1 MPRNY
6 DQETKEFVEDLK
18 KFMLDADPGIPKE
31 ELDQEFDTDNPESY
45 GNKVIVA
52 AFRNYLFRIDDQI
65 QQDVASEL
73 KTINEM
79 IPKVADPEDINTKKI
94 QQTIQQ
100 IIEEAEED
108 IDYITIESEADLEE
122 LEDEPLR

>member
-52 AFRNYLFRIDDQI
+52 AFRNSLFRIDDQI

-79 IPKVADPEDINTKKI
+79 IPKVADPEDVNTKKI

-100 IIEEAEED
+100 IIDEAEED

>member
-52 AFRNYLFRIDDQI
+52 AFRNSLFRIDDQI

>member
-31 ELDQEFDTDNPESY
+31 DLDQEFDTDNPDSY

-52 AFRNYLFRIDDQI
+52 AFRNSLFRIDDQI